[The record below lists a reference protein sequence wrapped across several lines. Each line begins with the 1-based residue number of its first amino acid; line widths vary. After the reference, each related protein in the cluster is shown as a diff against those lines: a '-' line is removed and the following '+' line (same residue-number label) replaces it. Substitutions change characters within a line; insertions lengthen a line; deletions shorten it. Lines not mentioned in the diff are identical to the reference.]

1 MCSSNL
7 RRIMG
12 KKENGALEKRSQ
24 AAQLKGLVHQALVS
38 VAVGGVLLL
47 GFIFFNICM
56 SNIFSAQ
63 VNTTVALNQYRTA
76 SKTLTYNIQSYAVT
90 GDQRYYDGYM
100 KELNED
106 KNREQAIAALEDC
119 GLKESE
125 WTSLNQIAAMSN
137 ELVPLEE
144 QAIAH
149 VQAGD
154 LEAAQ
159 ACVFS
164 AQYGNSV
171 DQINGQTD
179 ETIRAILDRKENRQ
193 TGLKIFQYLF
203 EILFALSFL
212 YLVKEFIRTIK
223 FSEKELLEPIM
234 KVSDQM
240 TVLAGGEFHV
250 ELDMEAD
257 ESEVGKMVAAIA
269 FMKKNLLGM
278 IQEITQTLEQMGNGN
293 YRIEIKQD
301 YVGEFVSIKESLLQI
316 AEKMRETLRTIRSVS
331 GQIDSGS
338 EQLAFAAQDLAE
350 NCTLQAAQVSEL
362 MTAFDAM
369 TKSMEV
375 NAREAEAS
383 ASMASSAGETLAKG
397 NKKLQEL
404 KGSIQEIGRCSEQI
418 GTIIEAIE
426 DIASQTNL
434 LALNAAIEAARA
446 GEAGRGF
453 AVVAEQVKNLA
464 NESANAAGRTTELI
478 ETTVSVMD
486 KSIAIAEETEAN
498 MNQVM
503 SDAKEATEKMGQI
516 EQILKR
522 DTQRMQELNVNV
534 TQVSSAVDNNSAT
547 SEETAAVS
555 TEQKSQV
562 ETMVEMM
569 DRFEI

>member
-1 MCSSNL
+1 
-7 RRIMG
+7 MG
-12 KKENGALEKRSQ
+12 KTKNEVSENKSQ
-24 AAQLKGLVHQALVS
+24 AARLKKLVHQALVS

-47 GFIFFNICM
+47 GFIFFNMCM
-56 SNIFSAQ
+56 SRVHSAQ
-63 VNTTVALNQYRTA
+63 INTTVALNQYRIA
-76 SKTLTYNIQSYAVT
+76 SKTLTYDIQSYAVT
-90 GDQRYYDGYM
+90 GDQSYYDGYM

-106 KNREQAIAALEDC
+106 KNREQALKTLEKCD
-119 GLKESE
+119 LKESE
-125 WTSLNQIAAMSN
+125 WTSLNQIASMSDQ
-137 ELVPLEE
+137 LVPLEQE
-144 QAIAH
+144 AIAH

-164 AQYGNSV
+164 AEYGNSV
-171 DQINGQTD
+171 AQINRQTD
-179 ETIRAILDRKENRQ
+179 ETILAILERKDGRQ
-193 TGLKIFQYLF
+193 AGLKVMQYLI
-203 EILFALSFL
+203 EVLFALSFL
-212 YLVKEFIRTIK
+212 YLVRELVKTIR
-223 FSEKELLEPIM
+223 FSEKELLEPIL

-240 TVLAGGEFHV
+240 AVLAGGEFHV
-250 ELDMEAD
+250 DLDMEAD

-278 IQEITQTLEQMGNGN
+278 IQEITQTLEQMGDGN
-293 YRIEIKQD
+293 YRIEIQQE
-301 YVGEFVSIKESLLQI
+301 YVGEFVSVKESLLQI
-316 AEKMRETLRTIRSVS
+316 AEKMRETLRTIRGVSV
-331 GQIDSGS
+331 QIDSGS

-350 NCTLQAAQVSEL
+350 NCTVQAAQVAEL

-369 TKSMEV
+369 TKSMEE
-375 NAREAEAS
+375 NAHEAEAS
-383 ASMASSAGETLAKG
+383 ASMASAAGRTLAKG
-397 NKKLQEL
+397 NSKLQEL
-404 KGSIQEIGRCSEQI
+404 KESIQEIGRCSEQI

-478 ETTVSVMD
+478 ETTISVMD
-486 KSIAIAEETEAN
+486 KSISIAEETEAN

-522 DTQRMQELNVNV
+522 DTLRMQELNENV

>member
-1 MCSSNL
+1 
-7 RRIMG
+7 MG
-12 KKENGALEKRSQ
+12 KRENGALEKRSQ
-24 AAQLKGLVHQALVS
+24 AAQLKALVHQALVS

-63 VNTTVALNQYRTA
+63 VNTAVALNQYRTA
-76 SKTLTYNIQSYAVT
+76 SKTLTYDIQSYAVT

-106 KNREQAIAALEDC
+106 KNREQAIAALEGC

-171 DQINGQTD
+171 DQINEQTD
-179 ETIRAILDRKENRQ
+179 ETIREILDRKESRQ

-212 YLVKEFIRTIK
+212 YLVKEFIRTIR
-223 FSEKELLEPIM
+223 FSEKELLEPIL

-240 TVLAGGEFHV
+240 AVLAGGEFHV

-269 FMKKNLLGM
+269 FMKRNLLGM

-301 YVGEFVSIKESLLQI
+301 YVGEFVSIKDSLLQI
-316 AEKMRETLRTIRSVS
+316 AEKMRDTLRTIRNVS

-383 ASMASSAGETLAKG
+383 ASMASSAGATLAKG
-397 NKKLQEL
+397 NEKLQEL

-446 GEAGRGF
+446 GEAGKGF

>member
-1 MCSSNL
+1 
-7 RRIMG
+7 MG
-12 KKENGALEKRSQ
+12 EKKNGLPETKSQ
-24 AAQLKGLVHQALVS
+24 AAQLKRLVKQALLS
-38 VAVGGVLLL
+38 VVIGGVLLV
-47 GFIFFNICM
+47 GFIGFNMGLSRIHT
-56 SNIFSAQ
+56 AQ
-63 VNTTVALNQYRTA
+63 INTTVALNQYRAA
-76 SKTLTYNIQSYAVT
+76 SKTLTYDIQSYAVT
-90 GDQRYYDGYM
+90 GEQKYYDGYM

-106 KNREQAIAALEDC
+106 KNREQAMEALEGC
-119 GLKESE
+119 SLKEDE
-125 WTSLNQIAAMSN
+125 WTSLNQIASMS
-137 ELVPLEE
+137 EQLVPLEQ
-144 QAIAH
+144 QAIAY

-154 LEAAQ
+154 LAAAQ

-164 AQYGNSV
+164 TEYGNSV
-171 DQINGQTD
+171 DQISSQTD
-179 ETIRAILDRKENRQ
+179 ETILAILERKDQRQ
-193 TGLKIFQYLF
+193 TAVKVMQYLF

-212 YLVKEFIRTIK
+212 YVVRELIRTIK
-223 FSEKELLEPIM
+223 FSEKELLDPIL

-240 TVLAGGEFHV
+240 AVLAGGEFHV

-278 IQEITQTLEQMGNGN
+278 IKEITQTLEKMGNGD
-293 YRIEIKQD
+293 YRIEIKQE
-301 YVGEFVSIKESLLQI
+301 YVGEFVSIKESFIQI
-316 AEKMRETLRTIRSVS
+316 GEKMQETIRTIRTVS

-350 NCTLQAAQVSEL
+350 NCTLQAMQVSEL

-369 TKSMEV
+369 TKSMEE
-375 NAREAEAS
+375 NAREAEESARMAS
-383 ASMASSAGETLAKG
+383 AAGHTLTMG
-397 NKKLQEL
+397 NEKLQEL
-404 KGSIQEIGRCSEQI
+404 KASIQEIGKCSEQI

-434 LALNAAIEAARA
+434 LSLNAAIEAARA
-446 GEAGRGF
+446 GEAGKGF

-464 NESANAAGRTTELI
+464 GESANAAGRTTELI
-478 ETTVSVMD
+478 ETTISVMN

-498 MNQVM
+498 MNKVM
-503 SDAKEATEKMGQI
+503 ADAKEATEKMGQI

-522 DTQRMQELNVNV
+522 DTGRMQELNQNV

-562 ETMVEMM
+562 ETMVQLVEK
-569 DRFEI
+569 FEI

>member
-1 MCSSNL
+1 
-7 RRIMG
+7 MG
-12 KKENGALEKRSQ
+12 KKENMGSEKRSQ
-24 AAQLKGLVHQALVS
+24 AAQLRRLVRQAIAS
-38 VAVGGVLLL
+38 VAVGAVLLL
-47 GFIFFNICM
+47 GFIIFNMGM
-56 SNIFSAQ
+56 SSIQAAQ
-63 VNTTVALNQYRTA
+63 INTTVALNQYRTA
-76 SKTLTYNIQSYAVT
+76 SKTLTYDIQSYAVT
-90 GDQRYYDGYM
+90 GDQSYYDGYM

-106 KNREQAIAALEDC
+106 KNREQALATLEKCAL
-119 GLKESE
+119 KKSE
-125 WTSLNQIAAMSN
+125 WTSLNQIAAMSDQ
-137 ELVPLEE
+137 LVPLEQE
-144 QAIAH
+144 AITY

-164 AQYGNSV
+164 AEYGNSV
-171 DQINGQTD
+171 AQINRQTD
-179 ETIRAILDRKENRQ
+179 ETIQVILERKDGRQ
-193 TGLKIFQYLF
+193 AALKVMQYLI
-203 EILFALSFL
+203 EVLFALSFL
-212 YLVKEFIRTIK
+212 YLVREFIKTIR
-223 FSEKELLEPIM
+223 FSERELLEPIL

-240 TVLAGGEFHV
+240 EVLAGGEFHV
-250 ELDMEAD
+250 DLDMEAD
-257 ESEVGKMVAAIA
+257 ESEVGRMVAAIA
-269 FMKKNLLGM
+269 FMKENLLGM

-293 YRIEIKQD
+293 YRIEIRQE
-301 YVGEFVSIKESLLQI
+301 YVGEFVSIKDSLQQI
-316 AEKMRETLRTIRSVS
+316 AEKMRETLRTIRNVS

-362 MTAFDAM
+362 MAAFDAM
-369 TKSMEV
+369 TKSMEE
-375 NAREAEAS
+375 NAREAEESANMAS
-383 ASMASSAGETLAKG
+383 AAGVTLSKG
-397 NKKLQEL
+397 NEKLQEL

-446 GEAGRGF
+446 GEAGKGF

-478 ETTVSVMD
+478 ETTVLVMN
-486 KSIAIAEETEAN
+486 KSISIAEETEAN

-522 DTQRMQELNVNV
+522 DTQRMQELNENV

-547 SEETAAVS
+547 SQETAAVS
-555 TEQKSQV
+555 TEQKTQV
-562 ETMVEMM
+562 ETMVELM

>member
-1 MCSSNL
+1 
-7 RRIMG
+7 MG

-90 GDQRYYDGYM
+90 GDERYYDGYM
-100 KELNED
+100 KELSED

-404 KGSIQEIGRCSEQI
+404 KGAIQEIGRCSEQI